1 MDICLHGLYSPWFR
15 AQQSLCSIVYFK
27 LSLHIRMEE
36 LKGLM
41 SSTGKIS
48 PRHGNPKIYPQIFM
62 QPPSKNLLKIWWII
76 IGGGTSRYRVRSD
89 SRHCSAMK
97 NKHTWIETAVEC
109 IDKKGYIWWTHEQ
122 ELDQQNIP
130 ICMQPRKKWECI
142 CIYITL
148 LLCARVSQKWD
159 AATVQH
165 RKD

>member
-1 MDICLHGLYSPWFR
+1 MFVYRGCIVLGSLRSNLCAAVYTCSWVCISVWKNWLCRCLLP
-15 AQQSLCSIVYFK
+15 AIN
-27 LSLHIRMEE
+27 
-36 LKGLM
+36 
-41 SSTGKIS
+41 
-48 PRHGNPKIYPQIFM
+48 PRHGNPKIYPQISM
-62 QPPSKNLLKIWWII
+62 QPPSTNLLKIWWII

-97 NKHTWIETAVEC
+97 NKHTWIGTAVEC

-122 ELDQQNIP
+122 ELDRQNIP

-142 CIYITL
+142 CICITL

-159 AATVQH
+159 DGTFQH